1 MEFLHPS
8 NRPHLYLWP
17 LPPPP
22 ALTPD
27 APCFFSSSSFVP
39 PSGTPTRN
47 PCVSGIPSFCLLPS
61 CLCACSSFLRA
72 RARPPKVRAPSPSI
86 PRAFPSLFP
95 PRRRARAPLC
105 ATSCACCLIPCS
117 SLCAAVCMPLP
128 FPSSFLLF
136 FRPIKCV
143 VGRRLSLMHRVREKC
158 AASSH
163 LGLCVRV
170 CSSEASRGREY
181 DTPHSAQ
188 HRRCSESGSRLGEL
202 CEDLVQGVA

>member
-128 FPSSFLLF
+128 FPSSFLFF
-136 FRPIKCV
+136 FRSINFV
-143 VGRRLSLMHRVREKC
+143 VGRRLSRMHRVREKC

-170 CSSEASRGREY
+170 CSSEAPPVIAS
-181 DTPHSAQ
+181 
-188 HRRCSESGSRLGEL
+188 SGVVHVLTS
-202 CEDLVQGVA
+202 

>member
-1 MEFLHPS
+1 MLYGTPTSILHPS
-8 NRPHLYLWP
+8 TRPYFYLWP

-170 CSSEASRGREY
+170 CSSEASIG
-181 DTPHSAQ
+181 
-188 HRRCSESGSRLGEL
+188 
-202 CEDLVQGVA
+202 LVSSVPSKP